1 MYVYTENMWKVG
13 SLLILVISAVTA
25 DDHGSTAVSHTAET
39 FASQVEET
47 KHFVMFFAPWCGH
60 CKRLAPTW
68 NELAKLYNEK
78 EEKEVIIAKVDCT
91 TDTALCAE
99 NDVTGYPT
107 IKFFPNGKEGAIR
120 YKGVRDLNALQDFVE
135 EQLDREPE
143 FAPEDKQAGERP
155 PEGPLYD
162 LNDENFAEFTQTGYH
177 FIKFFAPWCGHCKRL
192 APTWEDLARLYA
204 EDETVYISKV
214 DCTQSQQLC
223 TSHGV
228 RGYPTLLLFKD
239 GQKVEQYPGQR
250 DLDAFKSYLNKMVE
264 QKDEKVESEEEK
276 VPEKKPDDEALKEG
290 EKPAEGP
297 LYDLNDENFAKF
309 TQTGYHFIKFFAP
322 WCGHCKRLAPV
333 WEDLAK
339 LFADDKA
346 VSIVKAD
353 ASAEIAE
360 IAIGNAKETA
370 QVAKSA
376 VEDANESAQV
386 AKSAVEDANEAAQAA
401 KSAVEDANETAQFTD
416 DADTDTAQIVDDI
429 VDAIDDIANIVVNVV
444 NAIDDVIDTA
454 KTQEDSGTIDT
465 AKIPED
471 SGTTYKLDGVT
482 STSDKGNNYN
492 YFGKD
497 TGKGINLTDVF
508 ISNDIDGILIV
519 QYPEEAQYIGEP
531 HANGLLENATQTQSY
546 NNFNN

>member
-264 QKDEKVESEEEK
+264 QKDEKVESEEKEVSEK
-276 VPEKKPDDEALKEG
+276 EPDDEIL
-290 EKPAEGP
+290 PAVFE
-297 LYDLNDENFAKF
+297 LSSDNFKDAIEEDV
-309 TQTGYHFIKFFAP
+309 TFIKFYAP
-322 WCGHCKRLAPV
+322 WCGHCKRLAPT
-333 WEDLAK
+333 WDDLSKKYVEVDTLKIAK
-339 LFADDKA
+339 VDCTQHKNICQESKVRGYPTLIIFKNGERLEEYNGSRDLGSLSAFVDKF
-346 VSIVKAD
+346 IFTGEMKE
-353 ASAEIAE
+353 EIRDE
-360 IAIGNAKETA
+360 
-370 QVAKSA
+370 
-376 VEDANESAQV
+376 
-386 AKSAVEDANEAAQAA
+386 
-401 KSAVEDANETAQFTD
+401 
-416 DADTDTAQIVDDI
+416 
-429 VDAIDDIANIVVNVV
+429 
-444 NAIDDVIDTA
+444 
-454 KTQEDSGTIDT
+454 
-465 AKIPED
+465 
-471 SGTTYKLDGVT
+471 L
-482 STSDKGNNYN
+482 
-492 YFGKD
+492 
-497 TGKGINLTDVF
+497 
-508 ISNDIDGILIV
+508 
-519 QYPEEAQYIGEP
+519 
-531 HANGLLENATQTQSY
+531 
-546 NNFNN
+546 